1 MDWQRGTIPYYH
13 LPEGY
18 IPEEE
23 FRGKKEPEEDGDLV
37 ETLKKLNTIT
47 ES

>member
-13 LPEGY
+13 MPEGY

-23 FRGKKEPEEDGDLV
+23 MQKIK
-37 ETLKKLNTIT
+37 
-47 ES
+47 